1 MKTFVI
7 WLTKSRKVYME
18 STSFT
23 NVMLKLLSSDDGRLP
38 YFETEI
44 KRIYCIDDDRS
55 LVFYNNVSE
64 GRKNG

>member
-1 MKTFVI
+1 MKKSFII
-7 WLTKSRKVYME
+7 WLAKGRKVVME
-18 STSFT
+18 STTFT
-23 NVMLKLLSSDDGRLP
+23 NVMTRL
-38 YFETEI
+38 FAEFSETEI

>member
-23 NVMLKLLSSDDGRLP
+23 NVMLKLLSSDDCRLQ
-38 YFETEI
+38 YSETEI